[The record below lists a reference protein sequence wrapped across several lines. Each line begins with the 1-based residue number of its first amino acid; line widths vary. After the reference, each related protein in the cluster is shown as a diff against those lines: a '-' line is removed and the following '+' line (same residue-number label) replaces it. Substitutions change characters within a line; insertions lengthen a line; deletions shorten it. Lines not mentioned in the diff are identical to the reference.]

1 MLRWVWLCDRR
12 TRRSSGGVKSRVEA
26 EKQST
31 LEAVKD
37 RNVGRVAANSIPRF
51 EKDKSRSIRYF
62 FCHRPLITSHRS
74 RAAPLLCFT
83 VGSINYMCSDRVCVR
98 VFLYIIQCVIRG
110 VALLDNTALF
120 SERLSSV
127 QRLKRSW
134 TGLLLSA
141 ERLWAETEPPCFLLI
156 VKLLLLCVYL
166 L

>member
-31 LEAVKD
+31 LEAGKD

-51 EKDKSRSIRYF
+51 EKDKSCPIRYF

-74 RAAPLLCFT
+74 RAAPLLRHRRLYKLHVFRSC
-83 VGSINYMCSDRVCVR
+83 VCVR

-141 ERLWAETEPPCFLLI
+141 ERLGAETEPPCFLLI